1 MAQTYKVLAQ
11 ADPAATTA
19 TTVYTVPAAT
29 TAVISSVVIAN
40 RSGSAQTFRLYVRVA
55 AAVLADTQYL
65 AYDMNLP
72 ANDTIFLQ
80 LGLTLAA
87 TDLLCAYVSAQQ
99 VSINVFGV
107 ENT

>member
-11 ADPAATTA
+11 SNPAATTA
-19 TTVYTVPAAT
+19 TTVYTVPAST
-29 TAVISSVVIAN
+29 TAVISSVVLAN
-40 RSGSAQTFRLYVRVA
+40 RSASAVTFRLYVRVGGVA
-55 AAVLADTQYL
+55 LDDKQYL

-72 ANDTIFLQ
+72 ANDTVFLQ
-80 LGLTLAA
+80 LGITLAA

-99 VSINVFGV
+99 VAINVFGV

>member
-19 TTVYTVPAAT
+19 TTLYTVPAAT
-29 TAVISSVVIAN
+29 TAVISSVTVCN
-40 RSGSAQTFRLYVRVA
+40 RDSSAHTFRLYVRVA
-55 AAVLADTQYL
+55 AAVLADTQYI

-87 TDLLCAYVSAQQ
+87 TDLLCAYVDAQQ
-99 VSINVFGV
+99 VAISVFGV